1 MHVKSHSISLFPI
14 KTLQNLKT
22 GNKPLNKIVTV
33 KCITNIP
40 EPWWCKWATS
50 SIAEEGKISLPSFYF
65 LPARSRDFPL
75 AVWVQKCRVIRKNTS
90 PGTEDALDINS
101 NTITSCLS
109 KFWLSIIQWRW
120 NSIYEYFDVFWWI
133 HSEPK
138 LLMSYNSWMAD
149 FSPQFY
155 FAQKHYVQSFVRIFL
170 WPELLTNFSPFSLLV
185 MLSRW
190 KHEFTEHY
198 FYSRK

>member
-22 GNKPLNKIVTV
+22 GNKPLSKIVTL

-75 AVWVQKCRVIRKNTS
+75 AVWVQSHWEKH
-90 PGTEDALDINS
+90 
-101 NTITSCLS
+101 ITRHWGCFGYHQQYNYIMSL
-109 KFWLSIIQWRW
+109 KVLTFHHPMQMEFNLW
-120 NSIYEYFDVFWWI
+120 VFWCILMNTFRTKAPHELQLMNGRFFTSVLFCPKTLCAIICEDIFMAWAAY
-133 HSEPK
+133 K
-138 LLMSYNSWMAD
+138 LLP
-149 FSPQFY
+149 FQF
-155 FAQKHYVQSFVRIFL
+155 ASHAV
-170 WPELLTNFSPFSLLV
+170 
-185 MLSRW
+185 
-190 KHEFTEHY
+190 
-198 FYSRK
+198 